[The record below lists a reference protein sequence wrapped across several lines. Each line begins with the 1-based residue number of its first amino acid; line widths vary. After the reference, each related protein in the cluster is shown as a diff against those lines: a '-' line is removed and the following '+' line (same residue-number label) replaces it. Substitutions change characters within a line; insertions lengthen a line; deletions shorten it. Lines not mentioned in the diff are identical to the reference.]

1 MPTSPLQNLP
11 SQSPFTSLVSSSN
24 VEYDLAVSTTV
35 DNELIVHLTRD
46 GRTWTGSYT
55 QQYVEDITRKSG
67 NFKKFAIFHTMLL
80 QSLSPSPSL
89 TLDVLTVSE
98 LMRLKSKSKS
108 AQTKPPTKD
117 DKRYMIL
124 TYIGEYDK
132 VHYPLPLTEVTTIGG
147 GEAREEVEVETGEA
161 MNDMKMQVRL
171 LEEDNEEKENELA
184 RLRELVDSQQQS
196 LSTAAEE
203 ANPPSG
209 ELKQKNAELRRKLA
223 KMEAKFVDEV
233 RSNRGEIR
241 ELRGMLDSVK
251 RGAQKKGEAP
261 QPDVHAKNS
270 ALLKKLKSL
279 SSQLRSER
287 AAHQRTKQSA
297 TAKLGKMRSDIS
309 NLEST
314 VAKLKQENSN
324 LASQMNRKVNQKI
337 ARGSSKSNARVR
349 NDSRSSSRANSRTTT
364 PRGRR
369 PGNSLYDRP
378 TSSSR
383 NSSRSSSRATS
394 RASSRS
400 SSRASSRS
408 STPTRSAGY
417 GGGSGRFDPT
427 AYQQEKARKEEER
440 RRSRERRAMP
450 SPSGSVRSLRS
461 NESGTSRS
469 RPTRRERKAKK
480 NNKKQSARNYESES
494 DSENHPPRVKNVAK
508 AVTKAVNKV
517 IQDAATIDANV
528 EIEDINS
535 RLQSLQ
541 NFINQANS
549 ES

>member
-1 MPTSPLQNLP
+1 MPSSPLQSLP
-11 SQSPFTSLVSSSN
+11 SQSPFTSLISSSN

-46 GRTWTGSYT
+46 SRTWTGSYT

-98 LMRLKSKSKS
+98 LMRLKSKSKKFQS
-108 AQTKPPTKD
+108 NPPTKD

-147 GEAREEVEVETGEA
+147 GEEETTSAMHNETELMV
-161 MNDMKMQVRL
+161 MNDMKMQIRL
-171 LEEDNEEKENELA
+171 LEEDNSEKDNELL

-196 LSTAAEE
+196 LTTAMEE
-203 ANPPSG
+203 AETPQTG

-241 ELRGMLDSVK
+241 ELRGMLDSIRELRGMLDSVK
-251 RGAQKKGEAP
+251 KGAQKKGEPPA
-261 QPDVHAKNS
+261 PDVHAKNS

-297 TAKLGKMRSDIS
+297 TAKLGKMRTQIS
-309 NLEST
+309 NFEAT
-314 VAKLKQENSN
+314 VAKLKQESSN
-324 LASQMNRKVNQKI
+324 LASQMNRKINQKI
-337 ARGSSKSNARVR
+337 VKGSKRSGGRSDSRNAR
-349 NDSRSSSRANSRTTT
+349 NDSRSSSRA
-364 PRGRR
+364 
-369 PGNSLYDRP
+369 
-378 TSSSR
+378 
-383 NSSRSSSRATS
+383 
-394 RASSRS
+394 
-400 SSRASSRS
+400 
-408 STPTRSAGY
+408 RSAGY

-427 AYQQEKARKEEER
+427 AYQQEKAKKEEER
-440 RRSRERRAMP
+440 RRSRERKAMP

-461 NESGTSRS
+461 NDSNASATRKRE
-469 RPTRRERKAKK
+469 TRRERKAKK
-480 NNKKQSARNYESES
+480 NTKKQGSRNYESES

-517 IQDAATIDANV
+517 IEDAGAIDANV

-535 RLQSLQ
+535 RLQR
-541 NFINQANS
+541 
-549 ES
+549 